1 MVSELPRGRRVV
13 APRTVLL
20 IASAGVFMAFLDNT
34 IVSIAFPDMLRSF
47 PDAGLADLSWVF
59 NIYSVV
65 LGALLVPAGRL
76 ADLLGRRRVFLVGT
90 LVFTV
95 ASLLCAI
102 APSVAALLAARALQ
116 AAGAATIVPASLAL
130 ILNAYPEAQRGQAVA
145 VWSATGALAAGIG
158 PSIGGLLVD
167 LADWRMVFLINLPLG
182 AAVWRLGA
190 TRLVESR
197 APGRRM
203 FPDLAGAGLLALS
216 IGLLSVAIVQGDSWG
231 WLAVPTVVAAL
242 AAIATGVLFGR
253 RCRQHRAPIVDLE
266 LLRSRSFVVTGVLTL
281 VGGAGFFA
289 LGLANVLYLMN
300 VWGYSALVAG
310 LAGTPAPFLAAAAA
324 IVAGRFITGRDP
336 RPLLVVGSLIWAAG
350 PLLLIAGFS
359 PTPEY
364 LTAYLPPRRSSRSGS
379 ASRFRSSARSR
390 SPAPPA
396 AASRRRPRSTAPSAR
411 SEPRSASPS
420 SWRSSATRRPPRPRR
435 PSSVP
440 GCSPPA
446 ASCWSHSARWR
457 WVGCGRRNGGRP
469 GGQPVGAGP
478 RRGGRRRRG
487 AAREAHA
494 ARAGASSAG
503 HRSLAGGRRSARGGA
518 ALPGADAGA
527 ALGGRRPGRAR
538 HGDRGKLALS
548 PGRRRRRA
556 LRRAQRTLG
565 GRRRDAGA
573 ATGCRSRAARR
584 SRAGRARSRL

>member
-130 ILNAYPEAQRGQAVA
+130 ILNAYPEARRGQAVA

-324 IVAGRFITGRDP
+324 IVAGRFVTGRDP

-364 LTAYLPPRRSSRSGS
+364 LTAYLP
-379 ASRFRSSARSR
+379 
-390 SPAPPA
+390 A
-396 AASRRRPRSTAPSAR
+396 AAILAIGIGIAFPLVGAIAVAGAPGGRFAEATALNSAIRQVGAALGVAILVALVGRPHARRDRGGLRACLAIRRRLLRAGR
-411 SEPRSASPS
+411 I
-420 SWRSSATRRPPRPRR
+420 RRAGAG
-435 PSSVP
+435 S
-440 GCSPPA
+440 GA
-446 ASCWSHSARWR
+446 GA
-457 WVGCGRRNGGRP
+457 GGTGGRP

-487 AAREAHA
+487 AARPGPRR
-494 ARAGASSAG
+494 ARPCEQRRPPIA
-503 HRSLAGGRRSARGGA
+503 RRRS
-518 ALPGADAGA
+518 PICS
-527 ALGGRRPGRAR
+527 RR
-538 HGDRGKLALS
+538 
-548 PGRRRRRA
+548 
-556 LRRAQRTLG
+556 
-565 GRRRDAGA
+565 
-573 ATGCRSRAARR
+573 CRS
-584 SRAGRARSRL
+584 SGR